1 MSALLRALGNGFRSL
16 ARNYGLVLL
25 VLAGNLGL
33 ALVLAI
39 PFASE
44 LHDDLAHTGASRSMM
59 YGFDYDWWA
68 RFDGRARG
76 FSAGFAPD
84 LTGTGFALRNL
95 DLLLRG
101 ALPAGLFSGG
111 TGADPAVLA
120 LGAVY
125 WLLQAFLAGGLIS
138 VLRAPSG
145 GWTFRGLVHASG
157 FYFAR
162 LLRVSV
168 LALAGTGLLFAA
180 YAPLARWS
188 DALAREAV
196 SERTALMLL
205 FGRTLLLLTALAA
218 VHMVASY
225 AKVILVCEER
235 LSAAL
240 AVVSG
245 AGFCARNLLPA
256 AGQYVVVGVLGAALV
271 ALFGWLD
278 AGLAVSGWLSQLL
291 ALALF
296 EGFVAARIVL
306 RLGLLAGQLELQ
318 QGGGRR

>member
-1 MSALLRALGNGFRSL
+1 MARALRDGFRSL

-25 VLAGNLGL
+25 VLAANLGL
-33 ALVLAI
+33 ALLLAV

-44 LHDDLAHTGASRSMM
+44 LRQDLAHTGASRSMM
-59 YGFDYDWWA
+59 YGFDYDWWT
-68 RFDGRARG
+68 RFDARARG
-76 FSAGFAPD
+76 FAAGFAPD

-101 ALPAGLFSGG
+101 PLPAGSFSGG
-111 TGADPAVLA
+111 ADPTVLA
-120 LGAVY
+120 LGALY

-138 VLRAPSG
+138 VFRAPSG

-162 LLRVSV
+162 LLRVSL
-168 LALAGTGLLFAA
+168 LALAGAGLVFAL
-180 YAPLARWS
+180 YSPLARWS

-196 SERTALMLL
+196 SERTALALTL
-205 FGRTLLLLTALAA
+205 GRSLLLLAALAA
-218 VHMVASY
+218 VHMVSSY
-225 AKVILVCEER
+225 AKVIVVCEER

-245 AGFCARNLLPA
+245 AGFCARNLLAA
-256 AGQYVVVGVLGAALV
+256 AGQYVAVGALGVTLL

-278 AGLAVSGWLSQLL
+278 ARLAVSGWLSQLL

-296 EGFVAARIVL
+296 ESFVAARIAL

>member
-1 MSALLRALGNGFRSL
+1 MSAMLRCLGDGFRSL

-25 VLAGNLGL
+25 VLAANLAL
-33 ALVLAI
+33 ALVLAV

-44 LHDDLAHTGASRSMM
+44 LQKDLSHTGASRSMM
-59 YGFDYDWWA
+59 YGFDYDWWT
-68 RFDGRARG
+68 RFDARARG
-76 FSAGFAPD
+76 FGAGFAPD
-84 LTGTGFALRNL
+84 LTDTGFALRNL

-101 ALPAGLFSGG
+101 PLPAGLFSGG
-111 TGADPAVLA
+111 VDPAVLA
-120 LGAVY
+120 LGALY

-138 VLRAPSG
+138 TLRAPSG

-162 LLRVSV
+162 LLRVSL
-168 LALAGTGLLFAA
+168 LALAGAGLVFTV

-196 SERTALMLL
+196 SERTALALTL
-205 FGRTLLLLTALAA
+205 GRSLLLLAALAA

-225 AKVILVCEER
+225 AKVIVVCEER

-240 AVVSG
+240 AAVSA
-245 AGFCARNLLPA
+245 AGFCARNLLAA
-256 AGQYVVVGVLGAALV
+256 AGQYLAVGALGVTLL

-278 AGLAVSGWLSQLL
+278 ARLAVTGWLSQLL

-296 EGFVAARIVL
+296 EGFVAARIAL